1 MGARKKKIRM
11 STGGK
16 APLNPIVR
24 SRNCFNRIIQ
34 RLEPDALQNL
44 IAIIN
49 DPSERESAQK
59 ALDKLRNSTKEKH
72 DGDLHLLS
80 YEDMSSVVRSV
91 ERGKEKQQSSTP
103 VRMPKRH
110 STANTSM
117 QAVRNTHRYKTR
129 SQVKRKNHSLGPTV
143 EKPTIRKLI

>member
-72 DGDLHLLS
+72 GGDLHLLS
-80 YEDMSSVVRSV
+80 YEDMSSVDAEAS
-91 ERGKEKQQSSTP
+91 
-103 VRMPKRH
+103 
-110 STANTSM
+110 
-117 QAVRNTHRYKTR
+117 
-129 SQVKRKNHSLGPTV
+129 
-143 EKPTIRKLI
+143 